1 MKISNLK
8 YKLEKG
14 KSLGADIIYIKEDNL
29 LSGIGNIYKDENRKN
44 IILIK
49 SNEESLNVEGFIN
62 ILDNLLNNI
71 GDIDVLIGNDENYKE
86 SIKDIKNIEFAQYE
100 STKML
105 FINI

>member
-29 LSGIGNIYKDENRKN
+29 LSGIGNIYKDEKRKN

-62 ILDNLLNNI
+62 ILDNFLNNL
-71 GDIDVLIGNDENYKE
+71 GDIDILIGNDENYKE

>member
-14 KSLGADIIYIKEDNL
+14 KSLGADIIYIKEDNF
-29 LSGIGNIYKDENRKN
+29 LSGIGNIYKDEKRKN

-49 SNEESLNVEGFIN
+49 SNEESLNIEGFIN
-62 ILDNLLNNI
+62 ILDNFLNNL
-71 GDIDVLIGNDENYKE
+71 GDIDILIGNDENYKE

>member
-14 KSLGADIIYIKEDNL
+14 KSLEADIIYIKEDNFL
-29 LSGIGNIYKDENRKN
+29 YGIGDIYKDENRKN

-62 ILDNLLNNI
+62 ILDNFLNNL
-71 GDIDVLIGNDENYKE
+71 GDIDILIGNDENYKE

>member
-29 LSGIGNIYKDENRKN
+29 LSGIGNIYKDEKRKN

-49 SNEESLNVEGFIN
+49 SNEESLNIEGFIN
-62 ILDNLLNNI
+62 ILDNFLNNL
-71 GDIDVLIGNDENYKE
+71 GDIDILIGNDENYKE

>member
-29 LSGIGNIYKDENRKN
+29 LSGIGDIYKDEKRKN

-49 SNEESLNVEGFIN
+49 SNEESLNIEGFIN
-62 ILDNLLNNI
+62 ILDNLLNNL
-71 GDIDVLIGNDENYKE
+71 GDIDILIGNDENYKE